1 MSMMRVYGGRA
12 CAAACRFGCM
22 SVRHAGRADLLAI
35 GRVAEASH
43 WDTYTGLLKPDTI
56 GRILQRDS
64 SPAARGPRLL
74 MGGVVVAEEAGS
86 VVGFADADAGATS
99 IRLLAIATDPL
110 HRRGGVAATM
120 LAAIRER
127 HPELP
132 VCADVLLGNLA
143 GERFYE
149 ALGFAPGE
157 ILERRL
163 FDEDVVERRWWLAP
177 SP

>member
-1 MSMMRVYGGRA
+1 
-12 CAAACRFGCM
+12 M

-56 GRILQRDS
+56 GRILQRDY
-64 SPAARGPRLL
+64 SPA
-74 MGGVVVAEEAGS
+74 GV
-86 VVGFADADAGATS
+86 VVGFADAEAGASS

-110 HRRGGVAATM
+110 HRRGGVAAAM
-120 LAAIRER
+120 LATIRER
-127 HPELP
+127 HPDLP

-177 SP
+177 PP

>member
-1 MSMMRVYGGRA
+1 
-12 CAAACRFGCM
+12 M

-35 GRVAEASH
+35 GRVAEASL

-56 GRILQRDS
+56 GRILQRDY
-64 SPAARGPRLL
+64 SPAALGRRLL
-74 MGGVVVAEEAGS
+74 RGGVVVAEEAGE
-86 VVGFADADAGATS
+86 VVGFADAEVGPS
-99 IRLLAIATDPL
+99 HLQLLAIATDPI
-110 HRRGGVAATM
+110 HRRAGVAAAM
-120 LAAIRER
+120 LVAVRDG
-127 HPELP
+127 HPDLP

-157 ILERRL
+157 ILERTL

>member
-1 MSMMRVYGGRA
+1 MT
-12 CAAACRFGCM
+12 
-22 SVRHAGRADLLAI
+22 VRHAGRADLLAI

-56 GRILQRDS
+56 GRILQRDY
-64 SPAARGPRLL
+64 SPAALGRRLL
-74 MGGVVVAEEAGS
+74 RGGVVVAEEAGV
-86 VVGFADADAGATS
+86 VVGFADADAGES
-99 IRLLAIATDPL
+99 HIRLLAIATDPQ
-110 HRRGGVAATM
+110 HQRSGVAAAM
-120 LAAIRER
+120 LRAVRAG
-127 HPELP
+127 HPGLP

-163 FDEDVVERRWWLAP
+163 FDEDVVERRWWPA
-177 SP
+177 S